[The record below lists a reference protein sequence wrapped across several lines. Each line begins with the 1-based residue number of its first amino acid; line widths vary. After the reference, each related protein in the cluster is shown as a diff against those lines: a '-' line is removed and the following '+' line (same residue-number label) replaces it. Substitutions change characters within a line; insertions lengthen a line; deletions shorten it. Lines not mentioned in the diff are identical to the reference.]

1 MSGHI
6 IQYLK
11 YINII
16 NDTTLYKCNWIL
28 SHIRNSII
36 ITIIIICITTPTVS
50 KAFGESA
57 IGHVGY
63 ILVRAGPVFRLGSLY
78 LDEEFKKKW
87 QDEYTDYQRAKYL
100 ISGKNFYFALEIG
113 TMLLTIIVLA
123 YLRLQLL
130 GNEIA
135 NDVCHFV

>member
-1 MSGHI
+1 MWIITHSRNVVVVFVLLMIILNEDIRRGFAISASGHI
-6 IQYLK
+6 AYL
-11 YINII
+11 
-16 NDTTLYKCNWIL
+16 
-28 SHIRNSII
+28 
-36 ITIIIICITTPTVS
+36 
-50 KAFGESA
+50 
-57 IGHVGY
+57 
-63 ILVRAGPVFRLGSLY
+63 LVRAGPVFRLGSLY